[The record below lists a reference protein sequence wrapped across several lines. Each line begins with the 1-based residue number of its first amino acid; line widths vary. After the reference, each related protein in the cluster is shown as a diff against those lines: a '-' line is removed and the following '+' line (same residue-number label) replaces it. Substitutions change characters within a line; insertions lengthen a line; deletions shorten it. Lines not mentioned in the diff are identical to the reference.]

1 MVVGRKFPG
10 ATSNTTRGYWAGGT
24 PGTNSQVDKFV
35 WSTNTGST
43 IPATLS
49 AARGYMTSA
58 AGNQTQGYFTFGN
71 GDTDACDKLVY
82 SNETSSSLPSMP
94 FDTSRGMG
102 VSMQTHGYY
111 GSGAPGGSRFS
122 KITFANDSKTQYNGL
137 RAHPSGSNMFRT
149 AASSKTKVYVCSG
162 ESSTTATESIPWA
175 TDSVSQLPT
184 SFMPAQVTGIAGQGD
199 NTNAYF
205 TGGPS
210 YSHTQRIVYSSDTVS
225 VLPGANFP
233 AIIVAPGDSK
243 LLPPVILL
251 NVPIE
256 PNVPEELI
264 CAELVLNTFPLDVNS
279 PEAVKV
285 PSPSDVNSLFAP
297 SVEIT
302 SVRSRLSVSATLPSH
317 EVLPD
322 ARSTPTPIVKALGT
336 ATPLATQ
343 LNTPLPS
350 VANT

>member
-1 MVVGRKFPG
+1 MLASGLSISESGFSSEDSASGLSIFPANSPPAATPTSSTSLSGPVGLKLEGYIGKGRQPAASNDGRTDVYKFSYSTETWSSSVSGTMVVGRKFPG

-82 SNETSSSLPSMP
+82 SNETMSSLPSMP

-233 AIIVAPGDSK
+233 AGNVNAYGAGGPGMNGIASS
-243 LLPPVILL
+243 V
-251 NVPIE
+251 
-256 PNVPEELI
+256 PNVI
-264 CAELVLNTFPLDVNS
+264 
-279 PEAVKV
+279 
-285 PSPSDVNSLFAP
+285 
-297 SVEIT
+297 
-302 SVRSRLSVSATLPSH
+302 
-317 EVLPD
+317 
-322 ARSTPTPIVKALGT
+322 
-336 ATPLATQ
+336 
-343 LNTPLPS
+343 
-350 VANT
+350 